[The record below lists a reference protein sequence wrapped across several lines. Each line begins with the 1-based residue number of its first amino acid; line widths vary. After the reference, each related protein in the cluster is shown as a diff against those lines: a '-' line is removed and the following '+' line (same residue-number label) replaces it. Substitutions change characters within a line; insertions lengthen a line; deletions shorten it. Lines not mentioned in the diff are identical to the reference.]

1 MADPPASRLTRREI
15 ASGVVLGHV
24 PEPPAHRPGPARWSL
39 GWTPPETIPVRQR
52 AVTPLGALEQ
62 AVLPALRRPP
72 CVVSFSGGL
81 DSSLVLA
88 VALRV
93 ARREGLPHPVPV
105 TWRFTG
111 APRADESRWQDRI
124 VQALGIGDWQLL
136 QADDDLDLVGPTAGR
151 LLRRHGL
158 RHPANLHLHLP
169 IVELATGGSM
179 LTGAGGDQVLGGW
192 RRARSGPLRVRLRRS
207 AGQFRAVL
215 RMRGPG
221 PEMFPWLRPEVSA
234 EIHRAFRAERRR
246 EPRRLDRRIA
256 WHVRR
261 RDLGLTCASLAA
273 LGAAHGVAVVNPLL
287 DPGFLTTLTGPD
299 GRRRC
304 PPRDR
309 LVAEIAAGLL
319 PEVVTA
325 PRPKARFLEVFLRGP
340 TRRFVQC
347 WDGSGVDEELVD
359 VAALR
364 TLWSRWPIPGGTAG
378 LVQEVWLASS
388 SGGGTRQPPT
398 PRPPGPEPRR

>member
-1 MADPPASRLTRREI
+1 MAKSPASQPPASRLTRREI
-15 ASGVVLGHV
+15 ASGVVLGHL
-24 PEPPAHRPGPARWSL
+24 PGQSMQRAGPARWSL
-39 GWTPPETIPVRQR
+39 GWAPPETAADPGR
-52 AVTPLGALEQ
+52 AVTPLGALER

-72 CVVSFSGGL
+72 CLVGFSGGP

-105 TWRFTG
+105 TWRFSG
-111 APRADESRWQDRI
+111 VSPAGESRWQDRI

-158 RHPANLHLHLP
+158 RHPVNLHLHLP
-169 IVELATGGSM
+169 IVELAAGGAM
-179 LTGAGGDQVLGGW
+179 LTGAGGDQVFGGW
-192 RRARSGPLRVRLRRS
+192 RTAGSGQPWVRLRRA
-207 AGQFRAVL
+207 AGQL
-215 RMRGPG
+215 RTALRGHRSSRD
-221 PEMFPWLRPEVSA
+221 MFPWLRPEVSA
-234 EIHRAFRAERRR
+234 EIYRAFRAERRG

-273 LGAAHGVAVVNPLL
+273 LGTTHGVTVVNPLL
-287 DPGFLTTLTGPD
+287 DPDFLGTLTGPA
-299 GRRRC
+299 GRRGC
-304 PPRDR
+304 PPRDQ
-309 LVAEIAAGLL
+309 LVAEIAAGML

-325 PRPKARFLEVFLRGP
+325 PRPRARFLDAFLRGP
-340 TRRFVQC
+340 TRRFVQR

-364 TLWSRWPIPGGTAG
+364 RLWSRWPIPGGTAG
-378 LVQEVWLASS
+378 LVQEVWLAAS
-388 SGGGTRQPPT
+388 SGGAGR
-398 PRPPGPEPRR
+398 